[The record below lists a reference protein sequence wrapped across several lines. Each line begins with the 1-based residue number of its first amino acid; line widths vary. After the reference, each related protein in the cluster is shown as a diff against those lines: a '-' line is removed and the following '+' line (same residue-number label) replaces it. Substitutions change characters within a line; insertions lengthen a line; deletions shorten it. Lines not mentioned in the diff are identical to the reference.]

1 MKMLYCIKRRIAMCV
16 LFIILT
22 LLLSNINVAYAA
34 NYTAEEVA
42 DLILYDIDKEQAT
55 LRRIDA
61 LIAVMNAM
69 GWSNY
74 DALTYRPYSTNSSD
88 WADSRDVLP
97 WDRQLWH
104 GYVYVARP
112 FLLFGEEVLLEDG
125 SVGTY
130 CDVLSDATSGTCVA
144 FMMRA
149 LSDEN
154 QIDTTNIDILYDLAK
169 SCGLLKYEDAF
180 YNDPNYT
187 VSVVEFRELLIR
199 FLNQNMKHRFNG
211 NYGKDDCTYLEFL
224 NETESS
230 WLNEPPIFEYRE
242 AVVNTNTSD
251 SILMYQPL
259 AIDFYIENDV
269 TYYPFSLVAMVL
281 NSQAGGGRIDS
292 NEDGSYTIDNGMGDT
307 AIVYPD
313 GDIVRKNGV
322 EYKLSAP
329 CIEVVYDLFGITE
342 EALQIIY
349 NDKVEISYYVNK
361 SYYCI
366 TADLI
371 L

>member
-1 MKMLYCIKRRIAMCV
+1 MKKILSICII
-16 LFIILT
+16 FIITLSQLT
-22 LLLSNINVAYAA
+22 CVNIAYAA
-34 NYTAEEVA
+34 NYTVEEVA

-55 LRRIDA
+55 LRKIDA

-74 DALTYRPYSTNSSD
+74 DALTYSPYSTNSSD

-97 WDRQLWH
+97 WDRELWH

-130 CDVLSDATSGTCVA
+130 CDVLSDATSGTCIA

-149 LSDEN
+149 ISDEN

-169 SCGLLKYEDAF
+169 SCGLLKYEDPF

-199 FLNQNMKHRFNG
+199 FLNQNMWHRFNG
-211 NYGKDDCTYLEFL
+211 DYEYDDCTYLEFL

-230 WLNEPPIFEYRE
+230 WLNEPPRLEYRE

-251 SILMYQPL
+251 SIIGWQSI
-259 AIDFYIENDV
+259 AIDDYIKNDV
-269 TYYPFSLVAMVL
+269 AYYPFILVALVL
-281 NSQAGGGRIDS
+281 DAQTEGGRIDS
-292 NEDGSYTIDNGMGDT
+292 NEDGSYTIDNGMGDI
-307 AIVYPD
+307 AIVHPD
-313 GDIVRKNGV
+313 GDIVIKNGV

-329 CIEVVYDLFGITE
+329 CLYERSGYFGITE

-349 NDKVEISYYVNK
+349 NNKVEISYYVNK

-366 TADLI
+366 TVDLVD
-371 L
+371 

>member
-1 MKMLYCIKRRIAMCV
+1 MKKILSICII
-16 LFIILT
+16 FIIM
-22 LLLSNINVAYAA
+22 LSQLSYVNIAYAA

-74 DALTYRPYSTNSSD
+74 DALTYRPYSTNPSD

-149 LSDEN
+149 LSDRS

-169 SCGLLKYEDAF
+169 SRGLLKYEDPF
-180 YNDPNYT
+180 YNDSNYT

-199 FLNQNMKHRFNG
+199 FLNQNMGYRFRDD
-211 NYGKDDCTYLEFL
+211 YERDDCTYLEFL
-224 NETESS
+224 NEKEDS
-230 WLNEPPIFEYRE
+230 WLNEPPMFEYRE
-242 AVVNTNTSD
+242 AIVNTNTSD

-269 TYYPFSLVAMVL
+269 TYYPFILVALVL
-281 NSQAGGGRIDS
+281 DAQTEGGSVDS
-292 NEDGSYTIDNGMGDT
+292 GEDGSYTIENGMGDVAT
-307 AIVYPD
+307 IYP
-313 GDIVRKNGV
+313 GSDILIKNGE
-322 EYKLSAP
+322 EYKLSSP
-329 CIEVVYDLFGITE
+329 TLDKNRYNFGITE
-342 EALQIIY
+342 EVLQLIY
-349 NDKVEISYYVNK
+349 NDKVDISYYANK

-366 TADLI
+366 TVDLVD
-371 L
+371 

>member
-1 MKMLYCIKRRIAMCV
+1 MKKILSICII
-16 LFIILT
+16 FIIT
-22 LLLSNINVAYAA
+22 LSQLSYVNIAYAA

-55 LRRIDA
+55 FRKIDA

-74 DALTYRPYSTNSSD
+74 DALTYSPYSTNSSD

-199 FLNQNMKHRFNG
+199 FLNQNMWHRFNG
-211 NYGKDDCTYLEFL
+211 GYECDDCTYLEFL
-224 NETESS
+224 NGSESS
-230 WLNEPPIFEYRE
+230 WLNEPPRFEYRE

-259 AIDFYIENDV
+259 AIYFYLENDV
-269 TYYPFSLVAMVL
+269 TYYPFILVALVL
-281 NSQAGGGRIDS
+281 DAQTEGGSVDGG
-292 NEDGSYTIDNGMGDT
+292 EDGSYTIDNGMGDT
-307 AIVYPD
+307 TIVYP
-313 GDIVRKNGV
+313 GSDIVIKNGE

-329 CIEVVYDLFGITE
+329 CIEVVDDLFGITE
-342 EALQIIY
+342 EALQLIY
-349 NDKVEISYYVNK
+349 NNKVEISYYVNK

-366 TADLI
+366 TADLVD
-371 L
+371 